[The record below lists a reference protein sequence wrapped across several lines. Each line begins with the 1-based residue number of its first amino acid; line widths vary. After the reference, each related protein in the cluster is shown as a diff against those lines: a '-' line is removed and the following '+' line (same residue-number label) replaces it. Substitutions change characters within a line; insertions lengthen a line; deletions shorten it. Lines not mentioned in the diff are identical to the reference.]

1 MRDHDVSSCRAP
13 GRSRAAARVRL
24 DADARMTGGEMVAV
38 VAAGF
43 GAGAINTAVGS
54 GSLLSF
60 PVLVAT
66 GVPPV
71 AATVTNSLGLIAGG
85 LTGSFG
91 YRREI
96 AALRR
101 WLPWS
106 LAGAVLGA
114 LTGAWLLLHL
124 PSETFDR
131 VVPVLVVLAA
141 VLVAVQPL
149 LDRMLAHRRETHADA
164 PASQGRLAAMG
175 LGSYATS
182 TYGGYFSASQGV
194 LLMGIAGLISPQ
206 PLQRLNALKNVTT
219 VTVNTVAAA
228 TYVIVAPDRVVWPV
242 AALLTLGSL
251 AGGVAG
257 ARVGRRL
264 PPALLRGLI
273 VALAVIALV
282 VLMSR

>member
-1 MRDHDVSSCRAP
+1 
-13 GRSRAAARVRL
+13 
-24 DADARMTGGEMVAV
+24 MTGFEMAAV

-43 GAGAINTAVGS
+43 GAGATNTAVGS

-131 VVPVLVVLAA
+131 VVPVLVGLAA

-149 LDRMLAHRRETHADA
+149 IDRALASRRVHHPDA
-164 PASQGRLAAMG
+164 PASRGRLAAVG

-194 LLMGIAGLISPQ
+194 LLMGIAGLIAPQ
-206 PLQRLNALKNVTT
+206 PLQRLNALKNITT
-219 VTVNTVAAA
+219 VTVNTVAAT
-228 TYVIVAPDRVVWPV
+228 TYVLIAPDRVVW
-242 AALLTLGSL
+242 AAAGLLTVGSV

-264 PPALLRGLI
+264 PPPLLRALI
-273 VALAVIALV
+273 LVLAVIAIA
-282 VLMSR
+282 VLLTR

>member
-1 MRDHDVSSCRAP
+1 
-13 GRSRAAARVRL
+13 VRL

-96 AALRR
+96 ATLRR

-106 LAGAVLGA
+106 LVGAVLGA

-131 VVPVLVVLAA
+131 VVPVLVGLAA

-149 LDRMLAHRRETHADA
+149 IDRALVRRREHHPDA
-164 PASQGRLAAMG
+164 PVGRRRLAAVG

-194 LLMGIAGLISPQ
+194 LLMGIAGLIAPQ
-206 PLQRLNALKNVTT
+206 PLQRLNALKNITT
-219 VTVNTVAAA
+219 VTVNTVAAT
-228 TYVIVAPDRVVWPV
+228 TYVVVAPDRVVWV
-242 AALLTLGSL
+242 AAGLLALGSL
-251 AGGVAG
+251 AGGIAG

-264 PPALLRGLI
+264 PSWLLRGAIL
-273 VALAVIALV
+273 VLAVIAIAVLV
-282 VLMSR
+282 SR

>member
-1 MRDHDVSSCRAP
+1 
-13 GRSRAAARVRL
+13 VRL
-24 DADARMTGGEMVAV
+24 DADARMTGWEMVAV

-43 GAGAINTAVGS
+43 GAGAINAAVGS

-60 PVLVAT
+60 PVIVAT
-66 GVPPV
+66 GVAPV

-101 WLPWS
+101 WLPWA
-106 LAGAVLGA
+106 LPGAVLGA

-124 PSETFDR
+124 PSATFDR
-131 VVPVLVVLAA
+131 VVPVLVALAA
-141 VLVAVQPL
+141 ALVAVQPFI
-149 LDRMLAHRRETHADA
+149 DRALARRREHHPDA
-164 PASQGRLAAMG
+164 PVSRGRLAGIG

-194 LLMGIAGLISPQ
+194 LLMGVAGLIAPQ
-206 PLQRLNALKNVTT
+206 PLQRLNALKNITT
-219 VTVNTVAAA
+219 VTVNSVAAA
-228 TYVIVAPDRVVWPV
+228 TYVIVAPDRVVW
-242 AALLTLGSL
+242 AAAGLLTVGSL
-251 AGGVAG
+251 VGGAVG

-264 PPALLRGLI
+264 PTALLRGLI
-273 VALAVIALV
+273 LLLAVIAIA
-282 VLMSR
+282 VLLSR

>member
-1 MRDHDVSSCRAP
+1 
-13 GRSRAAARVRL
+13 
-24 DADARMTGGEMVAV
+24 MTGFEMVAV

-43 GAGAINTAVGS
+43 GAGALNAAVGS

-60 PVLVAT
+60 PVIVAT

-71 AATVTNSLGLIAGG
+71 SATITNSLGLIAGG

-101 WLPWS
+101 WLPWA
-106 LAGAVLGA
+106 LPGAVLGA

-131 VVPVLVVLAA
+131 VVPVLIALAA
-141 VLVAVQPL
+141 VLVGVQPL
-149 LDRMLAHRRETHADA
+149 IDRALARRREHHPDA
-164 PASQGRLAAMG
+164 PVSNGRLAAVG
-175 LGSYATS
+175 VGTYATS

-194 LLMGIAGLISPQ
+194 LLMGIAGLITPQ

-219 VTVNTVAAA
+219 VTVNTIAA
-228 TYVIVAPDRVVWPV
+228 TTYVLVAPERVVWSA
-242 AALLTLGSL
+242 AALLTVGSL
-251 AGGVAG
+251 VGGVAG
-257 ARVGRRL
+257 ARLGRRL
-264 PPALLRGLI
+264 PPGLLRGGIL
-273 VALAVIALV
+273 VLAVIAIV
-282 VLMSR
+282 VLVSR

>member
-1 MRDHDVSSCRAP
+1 
-13 GRSRAAARVRL
+13 
-24 DADARMTGGEMVAV
+24 MTGWEMVAV

-60 PVLVAT
+60 PALVAT

-71 AATVTNSLGLIAGG
+71 AATVTNTLGLVAGG

-96 AALRR
+96 ATLRR

-106 LAGAVLGA
+106 LTAAVLGA

-124 PSETFDR
+124 PSETFDQ
-131 VVPVLVVLAA
+131 VVPVLVGLAA

-149 LDRMLAHRRETHADA
+149 LDRALARRRQHRPDA
-164 PASQGRLAAMG
+164 PVGQGRLAAVG
-175 LGSYATS
+175 LGTYATS

-194 LLMGIAGLISPQ
+194 LLMGIAGLIAPQ
-206 PLQRLNALKNVTT
+206 PLQRLNALKNITT
-219 VTVNTVAAA
+219 VTVNAVAAT
-228 TYVIVAPDRVVWPV
+228 TYVLVAPERVVWS
-242 AALLTLGSL
+242 AAGLLALGSL

-257 ARVGRRL
+257 AKVGRRL
-264 PPALLRGLI
+264 PAWLLRGAIL
-273 VALAVIALV
+273 VLAVIAIA

>member
-1 MRDHDVSSCRAP
+1 
-13 GRSRAAARVRL
+13 
-24 DADARMTGGEMVAV
+24 MTGWEMVAV

-71 AATVTNSLGLIAGG
+71 AATVTNTLGLVGGG

-96 AALRR
+96 AALRA

-106 LAGAVLGA
+106 ITGAVLGA

-131 VVPVLVVLAA
+131 VVPVLVALAA
-141 VLVAVQPL
+141 VLVAVQPVL
-149 LDRMLAHRRETHADA
+149 NKALARRREHHHET
-164 PASQGRLAAMG
+164 PPRPGLRAAVG

-194 LLMGIAGLISPQ
+194 LLMGITGLIAPQ
-206 PLQRLNALKNVTT
+206 PIQRLNALKNITT
-219 VTVNTVAAA
+219 FTVNTVAAT
-228 TYVIVAPDRVVWPV
+228 TYVIVSPDRVVW
-242 AALLTLGSL
+242 AAAGLLAIGSL

-264 PPALLRGLI
+264 PSWLLRGLI
-273 VALAVIALV
+273 LVLAVIAIA
-282 VLMSR
+282 VLTTR

>member
-1 MRDHDVSSCRAP
+1 
-13 GRSRAAARVRL
+13 
-24 DADARMTGGEMVAV
+24 MTGGEMVAV

-106 LAGAVLGA
+106 LTGAVLGA

-131 VVPVLVVLAA
+131 VVPVLVGLAA
-141 VLVAVQPL
+141 VLVAAQPL
-149 LDRMLAHRRETHADA
+149 IDRALARRREHSPDV
-164 PASQGRLAAMG
+164 PAGRGRLAALG

-194 LLMGIAGLISPQ
+194 LLMGIAGLIAPQ

-219 VTVNTVAAA
+219 ATVNTVAAA
-228 TYVIVAPDRVVWPV
+228 TYVVVAPDRIVWS
-242 AALLTLGSL
+242 AAGLLAVGSL
-251 AGGVAG
+251 LGGVVG

-264 PPALLRGLI
+264 PSGLLRAVIL
-273 VALAVIALV
+273 VLAVVAIAVLV
-282 VLMSR
+282 TR